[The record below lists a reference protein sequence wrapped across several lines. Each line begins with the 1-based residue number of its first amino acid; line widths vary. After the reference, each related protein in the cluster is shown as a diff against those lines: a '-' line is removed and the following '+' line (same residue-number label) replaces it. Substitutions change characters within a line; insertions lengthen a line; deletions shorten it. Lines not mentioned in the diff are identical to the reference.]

1 MDDLELQ
8 DEQPDY
14 HWIEDQSRVKATA
27 AKANGA
33 NTNIDSDSGER
44 DGIFVERQGFPW
56 I

>member
-1 MDDLELQ
+1 MNNLIITGLK
-8 DEQPDY
+8 
-14 HWIEDQSRVKATA
+14 INLGSKATA